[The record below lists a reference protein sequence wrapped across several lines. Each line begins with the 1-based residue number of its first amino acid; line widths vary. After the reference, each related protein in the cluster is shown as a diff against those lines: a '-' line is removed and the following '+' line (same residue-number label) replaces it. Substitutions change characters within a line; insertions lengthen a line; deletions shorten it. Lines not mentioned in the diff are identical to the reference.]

1 MCMAVMCPNCNK
13 PTWRGCG
20 AHVEQVLGHVP
31 KEQRC
36 KCNEKAETSGGSAK
50 GGWWQLFK

>member
-31 KEQRC
+31 KDQRC
-36 KCNEKAETSGGSAK
+36 KCNEKNRAASVTPSKPNAGSR
-50 GGWWQLFK
+50 